1 MLHPRGL
8 RTTPYHQRFEEAGA
22 ELIESAGWERAQ
34 WFESN
39 AALPAPEF
47 TQTRSAWA
55 ARHWSPTVGREHAAT
70 RDGVGVFDL
79 TPFTKVEVEGPGAAD
94 WLNRVCASEID
105 RPVGRIVYTTV
116 LDHAGGTVCDLT
128 VTRLGDDR
136 FLVVTG
142 GGSGPR
148 DVAWLRYHLPEGGG
162 VRMRDVTS
170 SMAVVGL
177 WGPRARDVLAKLTD
191 SDLSTEAFGYM
202 AARSIEV
209 GPVPALALRISYV
222 GELGYELYVAT
233 EHGRWLWDS
242 LFAAGEQD
250 GVVPVGTA
258 AFNSLRVE
266 KGYRFAGVDM
276 HTEYSPVEAGL
287 GFTVNL
293 SKSSFIGREAA
304 LREREAGPSR
314 RLCCLVLDDPNA
326 APLGYE
332 PLLAGEHAVGYV
344 TSADFGYIDRQ
355 EHRLRLPAG
364 GDRRPRLA
372 RRGADL
378 RPANRC
384 DRVRRSRCSIPAA
397 SGCGCEHSRRTA
409 AGSRHRAAGGRSRAG
424 RARSGRGAGAAA
436 RRRRLLATTSTCSTA
451 PSRCRARSCRGTRAP
466 EWSRRSGAGVAGLA
480 VGDHVALSWA
490 PYCGHCEEC
499 LRDLPHLCATAWPKM
514 LTGGLLDG
522 TTRLRFGGATVHHYC
537 FLSAFAE
544 QRRGARAVVHPHSRR
559 RPVRG
564 RRAARLRGHQRR
576 GCGVAHR
583 RGAAGRPGRGGRAG
597 RHRPGGG
604 DGRGRRGRGPGDR
617 AWTRASTG
625 WSGRSSWARR
635 RRCWWAMT
643 PMRRLPRSCG

>member
-1 MLHPRGL
+1 M
-8 RTTPYHQRFEEAGA
+8 
-22 ELIESAGWERAQ
+22 
-34 WFESN
+34 
-39 AALPAPEF
+39 
-47 TQTRSAWA
+47 
-55 ARHWSPTVGREHAAT
+55 
-70 RDGVGVFDL
+70 FDL

-105 RPVGRIVYTTV
+105 RPVGRIMYTTV

-128 VTRLGDDR
+128 VTRLDDDR

-148 DVAWLRYHLPEGGG
+148 DVAWLRYQLPEGGG

-170 SMAVVGL
+170 SLAVLGL
-177 WGPRARDVLAKLTD
+177 WGPRARDVLARLTA

-233 EHGRWLWDS
+233 EHGRWLWDA

-293 SKSSFIGREAA
+293 SKSAFIGREAA

-314 RLCCLVLDDPNA
+314 KLCCLVLDDSNA

-332 PLLAGEHAVGYV
+332 PLLAGRGRGRVRHQCRLRI
-344 TSADFGYIDRQ
+344 FGRP
-355 EHRLRLPAG
+355 EHRLRVPAG

-372 RRGADL
+372 GRGADL

-384 DRVRRSRCSIPAA
+384 DRVGGAAIRSPRRTVAGVSIRAALLPAA
-397 SGCGCEHSRRTA
+397 GTA
-409 AGSRHRAAGGRSRAG
+409 LRVVDLELDEPGPR
-424 RARSGRGAGAAA
+424 RGAGAAA
-436 RRRRLLATTSTCSTA
+436 RRGRVLGR
-451 PSRCRARSCRGTRAP
+451 PQRARWHRGGAVPGRAGARG
-466 EWSRRSGAGVAGLA
+466 SRNRGGVGAGVAGLA

-490 PYCGHCEEC
+490 PYCGHCQEC

-522 TTRLRFGGATVHHYC
+522 TTRLRFGGAVVHHYC

-544 QRRGARAVVHPHSRR
+544 SAVVPERSCIRIPDDVPFEVGALLGCAVTSGVGAVWHTAS
-559 RPVRG
+559 VR
-564 RRAARLRGHQRR
+564 
-576 GCGVAHR
+576 
-583 RGAAGRPGRGGRAG
+583 
-597 RHRPGGG
+597 
-604 DGRGRRGRGPGDR
+604 PGDR
-617 AWTRASTG
+617 VAVVGLGGTGLAAVMGAVAVGASHVIAVDARAHRLERALELGATAGVLLGDDPDATAAELVGVSGGGVDYAFETTARSAAMRAAFLSTRPRGATVLLGIPRADAELVFRRSRSRV
-625 WSGRSSWARR
+625 WSGASSARSTARR
-635 RRCWWAMT
+635 VRIETSR
-643 PMRRLPRSCG
+643 